1 MNKTA
6 LHPQNSPGSLSRR
19 QFLKWLGVSGASL
32 GLLGVS
38 SCSVTK
44 ETTPT
49 KAPPIE
55 VTRIVETTRIVEI
68 TVEAT
73 RIVENTPEPTPIQE
87 EPSMI
92 WYVDIEHE
100 DALADPQRAPDFE
113 KVRNQ
118 RAWVMED
125 ISGMTCEPIFYRQ
138 VSSKLATQKN
148 VNAIAISGNTTDWE
162 YYDFTTFAPLFEII
176 KSGCLPVIG
185 LCGGHQLIGLAYDAE
200 CGPLRKLKPGEP
212 EVGDFATGWFKEVG
226 FLPVNVIQ
234 SDPIFASLGKQPIF
248 FESHYWEIKQV
259 PDEFEL
265 LASTDE
271 CKVQSIRHKQL
282 PIYGTQFHPEVN
294 SADKRDGRT
303 LLANFF
309 RIAGIKKD

>member
-1 MNKTA
+1 MKETSQQSRGSSA
-6 LHPQNSPGSLSRR
+6 LLSRR

-32 GLLGVS
+32 TLAA
-38 SCSVTK
+38 CQAPA
-44 ETTPT
+44 ETTP
-49 KAPPIE
+49 AQVPPIE
-55 VTRIVETTRIVEI
+55 VTRIVEATRLVEVI
-68 TVEAT
+68 VEAT
-73 RIVENTPEPTPIQE
+73 RIVESTPAPIPTQE

-100 DALADPQRAPDFE
+100 DALADPERAPNFE

-125 ISGMTCEPIFYRQ
+125 VAGVTCEPILYQQ
-138 VSSKLATQKN
+138 VTPELARQKN
-148 VNAIAISGNTTDWE
+148 VKAIAISGNTTDWE

-176 KSGCLPVIG
+176 KSGSMPVIG
-185 LCGGHQLIGLAYDAE
+185 LCGGHQLIALAYNAE
-200 CGPLRKLKPGEP
+200 CGPLRKLKPGEA
-212 EVGDFATGWFKEVG
+212 EVGDFAPGWFKEVG
-226 FLPVNVIQ
+226 FLPVKVIKD
-234 SDPIFASLGKQPIF
+234 DPIFTGLGQQPVF

-259 PDEFEL
+259 PSEFEL

-271 CKVQSIRHKQL
+271 CKVQTMRHQQF

-294 SADKRDGRT
+294 SAENRDGRA